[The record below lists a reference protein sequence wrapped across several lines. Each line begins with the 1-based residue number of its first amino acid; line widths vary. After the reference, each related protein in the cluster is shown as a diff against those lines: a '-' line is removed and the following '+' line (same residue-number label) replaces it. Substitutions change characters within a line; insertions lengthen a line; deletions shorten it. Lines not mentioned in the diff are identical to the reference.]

1 MRGDV
6 AMRYSTIVGILIV
19 MLTLITGLVFAEHV
33 IDDSKEPQYLFTLA
47 SKSGTFE
54 GDTLTL
60 KGIPLVVYFSDRPV
74 RVAGHITLEKFVG
87 MWDKGVDNFKDNPP
101 NAELAIYDKKGD
113 KHAVLIISRPEVKGD
128 TISFKVRLIGES
140 IPKSLGHSTLF
151 IDIGMSGKG
160 TF

>member
-1 MRGDV
+1 
-6 AMRYSTIVGILIV
+6 MRYATIVGIFAV
-19 MLTLITGLVFAEHV
+19 MLTLVPGLVFAENV
-33 IDDSKEPQYLFTLA
+33 IDDSKNPQYLFTLA

-74 RVAGHITLEKFVG
+74 RVAGHITLEKFAG
-87 MWDKGVDNFKDNPP
+87 MWDNGVDNFKDNPP

-128 TISFKVRLIGES
+128 TISFNVRLIDES
-140 IPKSLGHSTLF
+140 IPETFGHSTLF
-151 IDIGMSGKG
+151 IDIGMSGRG

>member
-1 MRGDV
+1 MKYV
-6 AMRYSTIVGILIV
+6 SIVGIFTL
-19 MLTLITGLVFAEHV
+19 MLTLVSGLVFAEHV
-33 IDDSKEPQYLFTLA
+33 IDNSNEPQSLFTLA

-74 RVAGHITLEKFVG
+74 RVAGHITLEKFAG
-87 MWDKGVDNFKDNPP
+87 MWDKGVDNFKVDPP

-113 KHAVLIISRPEVKGD
+113 KHTILIISRPEVKGD

-151 IDIGMSGKG
+151 VDGSVNPKITDLL
-160 TF
+160 

>member
-1 MRGDV
+1 
-6 AMRYSTIVGILIV
+6 MRYSIIVGIFTV
-19 MLTLITGLVFAEHV
+19 MLMLVSGLVFAENV
-33 IDDSKEPQYLFTLA
+33 IDDSKNPQYLFTLA

-74 RVAGHITLEKFVG
+74 RVAGHITLEKFAG
-87 MWDKGVDNFKDNPP
+87 MWNKGVNSFKADPP
-101 NAELAIYDKKGD
+101 NAELAIYDKKRD

-140 IPKSLGHSTLF
+140 VPKSFGHSTLF
-151 IDIGMSGKG
+151 VDPDTVAPMITD
-160 TF
+160 

>member
-1 MRGDV
+1 MRL
-6 AMRYSTIVGILIV
+6 ATIVGIFTV
-19 MLTLITGLVFAEHV
+19 MLMLVSGLVFAENV
-33 IDDSKEPQYLFTLA
+33 IDDSKNPQYLFTLA

-54 GDTLTL
+54 GDILTL

-74 RVAGHITLEKFVG
+74 RVAGHITLEKFAG
-87 MWDKGVDNFKDNPP
+87 MWNKGVNSFKADPP
-101 NAELAIYDKKGD
+101 NAELAIYDKKRD

-128 TISFKVRLIGES
+128 TISFKVRLISES

-151 IDIGMSGKG
+151 IDIGIGMSGKG